1 MRRLSPL
8 LIPLLLGLTAC
19 GGTAASPQE
28 QGQEQGQDAGVQL
41 FAAAS
46 FGAVGDDLIA
56 AYRQENPQADI
67 AATYAGSSLLVT
79 QIAEGATPDLLITAD
94 SATMDQ
100 AIDTVEELAKSTPET
115 IATNA
120 LVLATAPGNPAAI
133 DSVDDLAAAGVMTA
147 ICAQEVPCGRLAH
160 QELTRQ
166 GVTPATSTEEANV
179 SAVATKIATGQSDAG
194 FIYSTDAAALSAT
207 EDITVIDLP
216 DLERNAYPLALTATG
231 QTKEG
236 AQDFANWLT
245 TSEKAAHILTAYGFE
260 PA

>member
-8 LIPLLLGLTAC
+8 LVPLLLSLTAC

-28 QGQEQGQDAGVQL
+28 QEQDAGVQL

-56 AYRQENPQADI
+56 AYRQENPHADI

-79 QIAEGATPDLLITAD
+79 QMAEGATPDLLITAD
-94 SATMDQ
+94 STTMTQ
-100 AIDTVEELAKSTPET
+100 AVDTVEELAESTPET

-160 QELTRQ
+160 QELDRQ
-166 GVTPATSTEEANV
+166 GIELANSTEETDV
-179 SAVATKIATGQSDAG
+179 SSVSTKVATGQVDAG
-194 FIYSTDAAALSAT
+194 FIYSTDATALLAT

-231 QTKEG
+231 QTKAS

-245 TSEKAAHILTAYGFE
+245 TSEKAAQILTAYGFE